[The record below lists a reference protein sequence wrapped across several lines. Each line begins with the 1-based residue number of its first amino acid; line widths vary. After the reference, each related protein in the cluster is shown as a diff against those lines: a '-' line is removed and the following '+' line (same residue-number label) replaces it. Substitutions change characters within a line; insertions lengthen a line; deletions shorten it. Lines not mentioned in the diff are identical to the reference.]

1 MQGIGLIFKVLWSPG
16 EAMFEIS
23 KSPRILAPL
32 LFMMLFSVITGM
44 AIMSKIDFAE
54 MTLRTI
60 ERSRQGANMTE
71 EQKELLRRNMNL
83 PIVKGFTFASTIVT
97 PILLILFVTLIYFVV
112 FTLLGREGSFKAF
125 FSITAFS
132 FIPSIFRGLA
142 TVITAFVI
150 PPASLMLDELGSLS
164 PSTFLDRDAVS
175 PVLFTAVNMIDV
187 VTIWILALLV
197 IGYGFVTRK
206 SMSKT
211 TRTIAVV
218 SVFMIY
224 ACLRL
229 VSAAIRGV

>member
-16 EAMFEIS
+16 EAMFQIS
-23 KSPRILAPL
+23 KSPRILAPM

-97 PILLILFVTLIYFVV
+97 PILLILFITLIYFVV

-142 TVITAFVI
+142 TVVTA
-150 PPASLMLDELGSLS
+150 
-164 PSTFLDRDAVS
+164 
-175 PVLFTAVNMIDV
+175 
-187 VTIWILALLV
+187 
-197 IGYGFVTRK
+197 
-206 SMSKT
+206 
-211 TRTIAVV
+211 
-218 SVFMIY
+218 
-224 ACLRL
+224 
-229 VSAAIRGV
+229 